1 VVVDAETVCQAGR
14 EIAKENNLEK
24 RVSYLAADL
33 SQDELPTG
41 FDLVILCGVGLF
53 SEDLFR
59 RIDHALNVE
68 GHLVIVDKFAPT
80 RTTAPPSRL
89 SSTFLESLQHPS
101 RSIDFTTIE
110 FELLSKSW
118 QLHPPVQWRSLLGVR
133 RKCYASRHPNHL
145 YRRHRVKTHLP
156 IASEERCPVR
166 TASSSSLLPT
176 ARLAGRWG

>member
-1 VVVDAETVCQAGR
+1 VSFALLRRQGGLTAVVVDAETVCQAGR

-53 SEDLFR
+53 S
-59 RIDHALNVE
+59 
-68 GHLVIVDKFAPT
+68 FAPT